1 MRIEQ
6 PDFWIEISKEKVS
19 EVYSEVNNNKHFF
32 IDILGFKY
40 VAVAIES
47 KGIDYSYD
55 NTRYFL
61 NLKRYIVN
69 D

>member
-1 MRIEQ
+1 MRIEE

-19 EVYSEVNNNKHFF
+19 EVYSEVNNNKYFF

-40 VAVAIES
+40 VAIGIES
-47 KGIDYSYD
+47 ERINSSYE
-55 NTRYFL
+55 NRRYFL

-69 D
+69 

>member
-1 MRIEQ
+1 MKIEE

-40 VAVAIES
+40 VAIPIES

-69 D
+69 

>member
-1 MRIEQ
+1 MRIKE
-6 PDFWIEISKEKVS
+6 PDFWIEISEKTAS
-19 EVYSEVNNNKHFF
+19 EVYSEVENNKPFF

-40 VAVAIES
+40 VAIALES
-47 KGIDYSYD
+47 NGVSYLYD

-69 D
+69 

>member
-1 MRIEQ
+1 MRIKE
-6 PDFWIEISKEKVS
+6 PDFWIEISEKTAS
-19 EVYSEVNNNKHFF
+19 EVYSEVENNKPFF

-40 VAVAIES
+40 VAIALES
-47 KGIDYSYD
+47 NGVSYLCD

-69 D
+69 